1 MNLIYLIKNKL
12 DEIIFFYKFF
22 LYNMNEITTAIFLSL
37 LIVAVYGITIYYQR
51 KYISK
56 CKIVYKLKK

>member
-1 MNLIYLIKNKL
+1 
-12 DEIIFFYKFF
+12 
-22 LYNMNEITTAIFLSL
+22 MNEITTAIFLSL